1 MKRSGNGARLV
12 RRIVRRLERTYRPSR
27 VILFGSYAYGKP
39 TKDSDLD
46 LLIVKQTTKPFH
58 RRLYE
63 VRRLLFPLLRDQPF
77 DPIVM
82 TPQELERRL
91 ARGDQFV
98 RQIVTEGKL
107 VYVGK

>member
-1 MKRSGNGARLV
+1 MKRTTNGNRLV
-12 RRIVRRLERTYRPSR
+12 RRVVRRLERTYHPTR

-39 TKDSDLD
+39 TKDSDID
-46 LLIVKQTTKPFH
+46 LLIIKRTRKPFH

-82 TPQELERRL
+82 TPQEVERRL
-91 ARGDQFV
+91 ARGDQFI
-98 RQIVTEGKL
+98 REIVTEGKL
-107 VYVGK
+107 VYAGE